1 MNKNIILIIVG
12 ALIILIIGAALGMV
26 YQAQKGSTSLFPSS
40 DSSAVVKTLSSKV
53 IASIIAYGTVSDIQG
68 KNITLSYNSDSV
80 TIAIADT
87 AEIYSFSQASGS
99 NTAPTQTKTEFSQIK
114 KGDSLN
120 ITLNLLSDG
129 QLKGTS
135 VIILPGFTT
144 AK

>member
-1 MNKNIILIIVG
+1 
-12 ALIILIIGAALGMV
+12 MV
-26 YQAQKGSTSLFPSS
+26 YQAQKGGASLFPSS

-53 IASIIAYGTVSDIQG
+53 IASIIAYGTVADIQG

-80 TIAIADT
+80 VIAIADT
-87 AEIYSFSQASGS
+87 AEIYSFSQASGG
-99 NTAPTQTKTEFSQIK
+99 NAAPTQTKTEFSQIK

-120 ITLNLLSDG
+120 VTLNLLSDG

-135 VIILPGFTT
+135 VIILPGFTA